1 MKTPALP
8 APTVLLVGFLGSG
21 KTTLLRNLLPLLEA
35 RGLEPFVVIND
46 YQNAKIDASALKSLV
61 KEVIPLNGNCVCCDS
76 IHELINTLLDMPEKP
91 NRVVLIEANGTTDPF
106 SLIEHLVAHVQLRV
120 KFFPLIQVGLIDVKR
135 WQKRAWQND
144 LERLQAES
152 ASHLFFTRLDSESAK
167 SISRVRADLEW
178 MNPRAVETSLAELAD
193 ELLSL
198 SRTLPKHQEELKF
211 SVTKSKNKFSIRPPQ
226 QDRHQLS
233 HGFVAIQIDLPK
245 KVDGS
250 VLMAWLRQL
259 SASVLRVKGVCQ
271 LLELPGIHFVFQRT
285 DDTPPQP
292 TMFPLL
298 EEPIIP
304 PCAVLIGVRLDGEA
318 LRRDA
323 AACFAAGKVAI
334 VEAGPV
340 GIGILEQS

>member
-1 MKTPALP
+1 MP

-21 KTTLLRNLLPLLEA
+21 KTTFLRNLLPLLEA

-46 YQNAKIDASALKSLV
+46 YQNAKIDATSLKSLV

-76 IHELINTLLDMPEKP
+76 IHELINTLLAMPEKP

-106 SLIEHLVAHVQLRV
+106 SLIEHLVAHVQLRA
-120 KFFPLIQVGLIDVKR
+120 KFFPLIQVGVVDIKR

-152 ASHLFFTRLDSESAK
+152 ASHLFFTRLDTESPK
-167 SISRVRADLEW
+167 SIARVRADLEW
-178 MNPRAVETSLAELAD
+178 LNPRAVETTLDELAEELAG
-193 ELLSL
+193 LTTT
-198 SRTLPKHQEELKF
+198 SRRQPGEMTF
-211 SVTKSKNKFSIRPPQ
+211 SVTKSKNKFSIKSHQ
-226 QDRHQLS
+226 HHHQLS
-233 HGFVAIQIDLPK
+233 HGFVAVQIDLPK

-250 VLMAWLRQL
+250 ALMAWLRQI

-298 EEPIIP
+298 DEPAIP
-304 PCAVLIGVRLDGEA
+304 PCAVLIGVRLDEESLRQDAITA
-318 LRRDA
+318 L
-323 AACFAAGKVAI
+323 GGMEVAT
-334 VEAGPV
+334 
-340 GIGILEQS
+340 